1 MKSGFTLIELVVAIT
16 ISSIIGILLFNVLNQ
31 SSRLLTRV
39 DSIVTSDISI
49 VTFYDRFEKDIMG
62 AFIPVIGDLNRA
74 KKVLEQH
81 ESEARSHE
89 IKKQEAKEGESES
102 KPLSPVTLKKIQVQK
117 PFIYEKKDENLA
129 LFSFITCNPL
139 QVYKQIK
146 PRIARVVYTLK
157 SVPGE
162 PKTYQLLRK
171 ESNQLGFDVDKEAR
185 NFVLLR
191 NIRSLKLKFLAVEPK
206 KNKKQLEK
214 AEQDKKKRSSKKE
227 LNKTQADT
235 SADKKAEKEKKT
247 EPLKTYTIWP
257 PKKEKEGR
265 ELGDLPQFVTVVLE
279 YDDPFEKVTKTH
291 TFTFPI
297 FNYRAPGED
306 VLNVPLMLQER
317 LKKDEDEENAGT
329 SGGLVQ
335 ATGRRSGSQTARGNG
350 KGVENNETAA

>member
-49 VTFYDRFEKDIMG
+49 VTFYDRFEKDVMG

-74 KKVLEQH
+74 KKVLEKH
-81 ESEARSHE
+81 EGETRAHE
-89 IKKQEAKEGESES
+89 IKKQEAKEGEAQS
-102 KPLSPVTLKKIQVQK
+102 KSLDPVTLKKIQVQK
-117 PFIYEKKDENLA
+117 PFVYEKKDKNLA

-146 PRIARVVYTLK
+146 PRIARVFYTLK
-157 SVPGE
+157 PVPGE
-162 PKTYQLLRK
+162 PQTYQLLRK
-171 ESNQLGFDVDKEAR
+171 ESNQLGFDVDKDAR

-191 NIRSLKLKFLAVEPK
+191 NIRSLQLTFLAVEHK
-206 KNKKQLEK
+206 KEKKSEK
-214 AEQDKKKRSSKKE
+214 AEQDKKKQSDKKGAD
-227 LNKTQADT
+227 KTQKAKSST
-235 SADKKAEKEKKT
+235 DKKAEKEKP

-257 PKKEKEGR
+257 PKKEKEGKI
-265 ELGDLPQFVTVVLE
+265 LGDLPQFVNVALE

-317 LKKDEDEENAGT
+317 LKKDEDENVKEGT
-329 SGGLVQ
+329 MSGALK
-335 ATGRRSGSQTARGNG
+335 AIE
-350 KGVENNETAA
+350 KGVGSKTSKSGKNKQDQDKE